1 MSQIIAD
8 DALSIVER
16 LQNTDLSGSVV
27 VITGASGLLGTH
39 ILSALGLLEAMGR
52 GPDRLFAISKSNF
65 PKFANPIA
73 PSTTTLQL
81 DLTRPFD
88 SLKLPRADYIV
99 HAAGYGQPNK
109 FMADPLSTIDLNTR
123 VTMKLIESL
132 SDSGRLL
139 FASTSEI
146 YSGLSDSP
154 FIESQIGTTS
164 PQHVRAPYIEGKRC
178 GEAICHATLGANRR
192 YISAR
197 IALAYGPGVFST
209 DDRVLYS
216 FIRQSIN
223 RGRIEV
229 ADLGLANRT
238 YCYVSDTVYMLLSLL
253 FNSDLVGVFNV
264 GGISRTSIKDLAILV
279 GELTNSEVVFGIN
292 EEATSGAP
300 AEVCLDVS
308 KALRATKQ
316 EKFVS
321 LRDGIGRTVRWWRE
335 TS

>member
-279 GELTNSEVVFGIN
+279 GELTNSEVVFGID

-316 EKFVS
+316 ENFVS